1 MNTFQSKIVME
12 LIRALL
18 NLMCV
23 SLSMVCKVPQLRF
36 HINSRSTQV
45 VLIVDTMLDNF
56 NLGFNL

>member
-1 MNTFQSKIVME
+1 ME
-12 LIRALL
+12 LLRALL

-45 VLIVDTMLDNF
+45 DMTSIAYVNGL
-56 NLGFNL
+56 